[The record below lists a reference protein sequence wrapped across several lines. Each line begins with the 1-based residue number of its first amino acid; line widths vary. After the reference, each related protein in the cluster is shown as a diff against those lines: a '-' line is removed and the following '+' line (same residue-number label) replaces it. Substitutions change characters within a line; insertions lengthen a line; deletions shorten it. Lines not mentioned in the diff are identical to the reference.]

1 MSKGSPDSLLLAVWG
16 NLPRGN
22 VFQRAHVIF
31 HIIPPSLCYSQ
42 ETWADFRHRNQEEEA
57 RYSWFSCILD
67 LKCVRVGE
75 LWDEKSR
82 LGLIG

>member
-1 MSKGSPDSLLLAVWG
+1 MSKESADFRLFAVWG

-22 VFQRAHVIF
+22 PFEKEHVIF
-31 HIIPPSLCYSQ
+31 CMIPPSLYYSQ
-42 ETWADFRHRNQEEEA
+42 ETWARCRHRNQEEEA